1 MNPARGAG
9 QGKVS
14 HRMKAKAKQEL
25 PVVPFASEKAWEKW
39 LEKHHADSPGVWV
52 KLAKFESGIPSVT
65 YAQALEVALCYGWI
79 DGQKDS
85 FDSEYWLQR
94 FTPRKPR
101 SKWSKINC
109 GKVEALVAS
118 GRMKPAGLRE
128 VESARADG
136 RWEAAYAGAKTIEVP
151 EDLKL
156 ALEKNPK
163 AKAFFATL
171 KSANRYAILFR
182 LHDAKKPETRARRL
196 EKFVAMLEAGEL
208 LHG

>member
-1 MNPARGAG
+1 MNPARKACP
-9 QGKVS
+9 
-14 HRMKAKAKQEL
+14 RMKAKQEL

-39 LEKHHADSPGVWV
+39 LEKHHTDAPGVWV
-52 KLAKFESGIPSVT
+52 KLAKLESGIPSVT

-85 FDSEYWLQR
+85 FDAEYWLQR

-109 GKVEALVAS
+109 GKVEALVAA

-128 VESARADG
+128 VEAARADG
-136 RWEAAYAGAKTIEVP
+136 RWEAAYAGSKTIEVP
-151 EDLKL
+151 ADLTA

-182 LHDAKKPETRARRL
+182 LHDAKKPETRVRRL
-196 EKFVAMLEAGEL
+196 EKFVAMLEAGET

>member
-1 MNPARGAG
+1 MAA
-9 QGKVS
+9 
-14 HRMKAKAKQEL
+14 KAKAKTTQEL
-25 PVVPFASEKAWEKW
+25 PTVPFASEKAWEKW
-39 LEKHHADSPGVWV
+39 LEKHHADSPGVWM
-52 KLAKFESGIPSVT
+52 KLAKLESGIPSVT

-109 GKVEALVAS
+109 GKVEALVAA

-128 VESARADG
+128 VEDARADG
-136 RWEAAYAGAKTIEVP
+136 RWESAYAGAKTIEVP

-156 ALEKNPK
+156 ALEKSPK

-196 EKFVAMLEAGEL
+196 EKFVAMLEAGET

>member
-14 HRMKAKAKQEL
+14 DRMKAKQEL

-52 KLAKFESGIPSVT
+52 KLAKLESGIPSVT

-79 DGQKDS
+79 DGQKDA

-101 SKWSKINC
+101 SRWSKINC

-151 EDLKL
+151 EDLTL

-163 AKAFFATL
+163 AKAFFTTL

-196 EKFVAMLEAGEL
+196 EKFVAMLEAGET